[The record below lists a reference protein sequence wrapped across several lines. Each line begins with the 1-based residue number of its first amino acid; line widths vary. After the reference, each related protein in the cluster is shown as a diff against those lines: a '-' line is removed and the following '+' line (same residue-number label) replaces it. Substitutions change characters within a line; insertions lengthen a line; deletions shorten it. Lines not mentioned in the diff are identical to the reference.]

1 MLKQTIGLGTIL
13 CTLIILTGC
22 VVVSHDEH
30 ASCKDTGL
38 IRHVVLFQWK
48 ADTPPA
54 KVAEIENA
62 FRALPKKIH
71 AVADFEWG
79 TDMSVEGLAQGFT
92 HCFFVSFESEED
104 REAYLPHP
112 AHKAFVDLMKPHME
126 KVLVIDYIA
135 GK

>member
-1 MLKQTIGLGTIL
+1 MPKRSIGLGTVL
-13 CTLIILTGC
+13 CTLLVLTGC

-30 ASCKDTGL
+30 TSCKEMGL

-62 FRALPKKIH
+62 FRTLPKKID

>member
-1 MLKQTIGLGTIL
+1 MRKQSIGLGMLI
-13 CTLIILTGC
+13 CTLAVCTGC
-22 VVVSHDEH
+22 VVVNNDGLKSGGG
-30 ASCKDTGL
+30 TGL

-62 FRALPKKIH
+62 FRTLPNKTDAI
-71 AVADFEWG
+71 ADFEWG

-92 HCFFVSFESEED
+92 HCFFVSFASEED
-104 REAYLPHP
+104 REIYLPHP
-112 AHKAFVDLMKPHME
+112 DHQAFVDLMKPHME

>member
-1 MLKQTIGLGTIL
+1 M
-13 CTLIILTGC
+13 
-22 VVVSHDEH
+22 
-30 ASCKDTGL
+30 GL

-62 FRALPKKIH
+62 FRTLPKKID